1 MKKKPIKKK
10 PNEISIDRVILGMRN
25 IPSIP
30 TVVTKVTEMLDDPWI
45 CAADLGRV
53 ISSDQALTA
62 SLLRLVNSAFYGF
75 PSTIETVSRAVTII
89 GFRQLREL
97 AFGTSMLRMFKGIG
111 EHSSLSVQNF
121 WKHSVVC
128 GITSRVLA
136 IYKREEIPERFFVA
150 GLLHDIGRMV
160 LLESR
165 PKQYIEVFSMVKQ
178 ESCLVTEAEM
188 AVFGFT
194 HAEVGRELMLSWNLP
209 SSLAKAVGFHHDTER
224 RDRPSR
230 LEDVVHVSDIIT
242 HTSELGSSGEQ
253 FIPPLN
259 PYALERLGL
268 KTSILQPAMEKV
280 YEQFDNIAD
289 FMLAGN

>member
-1 MKKKPIKKK
+1 MKKK
-10 PNEISIDRVILGMRN
+10 PNEIAIDRVIRGMKN

-30 TVVTKVTEMLDDPWI
+30 TVITKVTEILDDPRS

-53 ISSDQALTA
+53 ISGDQALTA
-62 SLLRLVNSAFYGF
+62 RLLRLVNSAFYGF
-75 PSTIETVSRAVTII
+75 PSKIETVSRAVTVI

-97 AFGTSMLRMFKGIG
+97 TVGTSMLNMFKGIG
-111 EHSSLSVQNF
+111 EHTSLSMQDF

-128 GITSRVLA
+128 GIASRVLA
-136 IYKREEIPERFFVA
+136 IYKREEVPERFFVA

-165 PKQYIEVFSMVKQ
+165 PEQYIEVFSMVKQ
-178 ESCLVTEAEM
+178 ESCLVAEAEM

-194 HAEVGRELMLSWNLP
+194 HAEVGKKLMLSWHLP
-209 SSLAKAVGFHHDTER
+209 SSLANAVGFHHDTER
-224 RDRPSR
+224 RDRSSR
-230 LEDVVHVSDIIT
+230 LEDIVHVSDIIA

-259 PYALERLGL
+259 PYAWERLGL
-268 KTSILQPAMEKV
+268 KTSILQPAMEKI
-280 YEQFDNIAD
+280 YEQFDNIAG
-289 FMLAGN
+289 FMLLGN